1 MKQRP
6 LVAAGTGLCVALL
19 LAALSL
25 LLLSAAQHLRSLQGG
40 VQAPAT
46 LHEAGS
52 CISGDCRVEFE
63 ANGRTVVANLPVGS
77 SGGKRSVGDRM
88 TVRYQA
94 DDPRVVA
101 REDDVDGSGVVLLAM
116 TAGVGALAFLL
127 LSAMAAVQA
136 VRQRLSRR

>member
-1 MKQRP
+1 M
-6 LVAAGTGLCVALL
+6 
-19 LAALSL
+19 
-25 LLLSAAQHLRSLQGG
+25 
-40 VQAPAT
+40 QAPAT

-52 CISGDCRVEFE
+52 CILGDCRVKFE
-63 ANGRTVVANLPVGS
+63 ANGRTVVASLPVGS

-101 REDDVDGSGVVLLAM
+101 RQDDVDGSGVVLLV
-116 TAGVGALAFLL
+116 TAGAGALAFLL
-127 LSAMAAVQA
+127 LSVMAAVQA

>member
-1 MKQRP
+1 M
-6 LVAAGTGLCVALL
+6 
-19 LAALSL
+19 
-25 LLLSAAQHLRSLQGG
+25 
-40 VQAPAT
+40 QAPAT

-52 CISGDCRVEFE
+52 CILGDCRVQSE
-63 ANGRTVVANLPVGS
+63 ANGRTVVARLSVGS

-101 REDDVDGSGVVLLAM
+101 RQDDVDGSGVVLLAM

-127 LSAMAAVQA
+127 LSVMAAVQA

>member
-1 MKQRP
+1 M
-6 LVAAGTGLCVALL
+6 VAR
-19 LAALSL
+19 LS
-25 LLLSAAQHLRSLQGG
+25 
-40 VQAPAT
+40 
-46 LHEAGS
+46 
-52 CISGDCRVEFE
+52 
-63 ANGRTVVANLPVGS
+63 VGS

-101 REDDVDGSGVVLLAM
+101 RQDDVDGSGVVLLAM

-127 LSAMAAVQA
+127 LSVMAAVQA